1 MSVPAVPSP
10 VSTNGVA
17 PVADGDVVIQARGL
31 GAGYGRVL
39 VVRGV
44 NLSVRRGEIVAL
56 LGPNG
61 AGKTTTLLALSGELP
76 PSAGEVVWQ
85 GRVVR
90 SPLYRR
96 AREGMSYLPEG
107 RAVFMRLSVAENLAI
122 GRGSPDKALEMFP
135 ELQPLLHRRC
145 GLLSGG
151 EQQILALARA
161 LASDPALLVVDE
173 LSLGLA
179 PMIVERLISAI
190 RRAASAG
197 TAVLFV
203 EQHVHYALE
212 AADRVYVMQR
222 GAIQLSGTATELKS
236 RLIEIEAS
244 YLAGGA
250 PAESPG

>member
-1 MSVPAVPSP
+1 MTLHPAASA
-10 VSTNGVA
+10 NGAA
-17 PVADGDVVIQARGL
+17 PALDVDTVIEARGL
-31 GAGYGRVL
+31 DAGYGRVL
-39 VVRGV
+39 VVRGL
-44 NLSVRRGEIVAL
+44 NLEVRRGEVVAL

-76 PSAGEVVWQ
+76 PAAGEVIWK
-85 GRVVR
+85 GRAVR
-90 SPLYRR
+90 TPLYRR

-122 GRGSPDKALEMFP
+122 GRGAPERALEMFP
-135 ELQPLLHRRC
+135 ELRPLLHRRA

-161 LASDPALLVVDE
+161 LAGDPELLVVDE

-179 PMIVERLISAI
+179 PMIVERLIEAI
-190 RRAASAG
+190 QRAAAAG

-222 GAIQLSGTATELKS
+222 GGVQLSGTATELKS

-244 YLAGGA
+244 YLSGA
-250 PAESPG
+250 PAEQGRS